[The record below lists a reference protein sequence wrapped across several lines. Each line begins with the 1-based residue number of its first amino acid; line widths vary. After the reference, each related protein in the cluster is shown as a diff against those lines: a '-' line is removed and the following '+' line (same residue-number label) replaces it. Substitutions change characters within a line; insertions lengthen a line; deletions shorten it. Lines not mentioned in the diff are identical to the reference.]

1 MLIDFDRKW
10 NVNGKLMTR
19 QEMTREDIENWEY
32 CRDKL
37 DYMYG
42 HNYDHLP
49 EDECRQAM
57 LSVYQMHELPLNQ
70 EEKEILKQ
78 AKADQMRRYEAS
90 KQKEKERE
98 QRKRARKYA

>member
-1 MLIDFDRKW
+1 
-10 NVNGKLMTR
+10 
-19 QEMTREDIENWEY
+19 
-32 CRDKL
+32 
-37 DYMYG
+37 
-42 HNYDHLP
+42 
-49 EDECRQAM
+49 M